1 MTSGIDL
8 EIRASLVR
16 YLNDDMSLAEFED
29 WFVPVA
35 WGIERTGNRGA
46 IELAGEIE
54 LRLAEFSNGH
64 WSEPELRS
72 KLASLADVYVTELS
86 DGVPEASHAY
96 SLRSSALD
104 LQEGPLQL

>member
-16 YLNDDMSLAEFED
+16 YLSDEISLAEFED

-64 WSEPELRS
+64 WSEPELRG
-72 KLASLADVYVTELS
+72 KLASLADVYVTDLYG
-86 DGVPEASHAY
+86 GVPDASHAY
-96 SLRSSALD
+96 SLHGAALD
-104 LQEGPLQL
+104 LQNCSVQL

>member
-1 MTSGIDL
+1 MTTGIDL
-8 EIRASLVR
+8 VIRASLVR
-16 YLNDDMSLAEFED
+16 YLSDDISLAEFEG

-35 WGIERTGNRGA
+35 WGIERTGNRDA

-72 KLASLADVYVTELS
+72 KLASLSGVYETELS
-86 DGVPEASHAY
+86 DGVPDPSHAY
-96 SLRSSALD
+96 WLRSSALD
-104 LQEGPLQL
+104 LREPSLQL

>member
-16 YLNDDMSLAEFED
+16 YLSDDISLAGFED

-35 WGIERTGNRGA
+35 WGIERTGNQGA

-72 KLASLADVYVTELS
+72 KLASLAGVYETELS
-86 DGVPEASHAY
+86 DGVPDASHAY

-104 LQEGPLQL
+104 LQERSLQL